1 MCVYSDRSHA
11 FRITKTTSITWL
23 GTAGRKSRL
32 SLVSVATEAVGGKKK
47 KEKVVL
53 SKRWDEP
60 TWTVTA
66 KGWSAGELA
75 PLVGEEVFLQFADE
89 GTGAWNHITLD
100 SILAGGVLSSATL
113 PSSATPPKP
122 HNFNVDNGIADSTVL
137 LCIAAL
143 AWQ

>member
-89 GTGAWNHITLD
+89 GTNHWEHIMLD
-100 SILAGGVLSSATL
+100 SIIVIGPCTYARPGSAEESDDPDDACRPAYLAGEA
-113 PSSATPPKP
+113 PSST
-122 HNFNVDNGIADSTVL
+122 
-137 LCIAAL
+137 
-143 AWQ
+143 